1 VVEGVRDRGLRWLSR
16 VMFAV
21 AGVAALSLVAQYG
34 FYLSEGEQRVLSM
47 VDLVIVGV
55 FMLDA
60 IVRFSVSRR
69 KGSYIRA
76 RWRSVGIVGL
86 IVVQL
91 LVVAALRGRD
101 GLPVFMSSPGVFSLT
116 KGYIVV
122 LQAYLV
128 LLILGEA
135 VRANRSIASTR
146 IAPARTVISSFLLVI
161 VIGALL
167 LATPRATVV
176 GSMGVVDS
184 LFTATSA
191 VCVTGLIVVDTGS
204 HFTRFGHAI
213 LLTLIQI
220 GGLGLI
226 TFVTFFATVLR
237 GGMGVRESLV
247 LRGMMTFETIG
258 RIGKALRYVIG
269 ITFLLEIVGA
279 ALLFLLTRTEFVT
292 LAQAAR
298 VSVFHSV
305 SAFCNAGFSLNATS
319 FERYVSNVPV
329 NLVMTSLIIIGGL
342 GFPVL
347 MSLGRKHP
355 TLGRRE
361 GAPRRWPVHVRLVVV
376 MTVALLVFGTLSF
389 MILEWNGTLE
399 GKSFGAKILASYFGS
414 VTARTAG
421 FNTVRTGALALP
433 TLFLLAALM
442 FIGGSPGG
450 TAGGVKTVTVALA
463 LASIRSMFSG
473 TGRVEFYR
481 RLVPDW
487 LVRDALAVVAMG
499 ILVVF
504 GGTLVLLVAED
515 LTLSEVLFEVVS
527 AFGTVG
533 LSTGI
538 TPSLSVAGKLS
549 LILIMLTGRVGPLT
563 LALALAQ
570 RRDKPLYDYP
580 EERVIIG

>member
-1 VVEGVRDRGLRWLSR
+1 MAEGVRDRTLKWLSR
-16 VMFAV
+16 VMFLV
-21 AGVAALSLVAQYG
+21 AGIAAFSLIAQYG
-34 FYLSEGEQRVLSM
+34 FYLNESEQRVLNM
-47 VDLVIVGV
+47 VDLAIVGI
-55 FMLDA
+55 FMLDGA
-60 IVRFSVSRR
+60 LRFALSRR
-69 KGSYIRA
+69 KGAYLRA
-76 RWRSVGIVGL
+76 RWPSLSIVGL

-91 LVVAALRGRD
+91 VVVTLLRDRG
-101 GLPVFMSSPGVFSLT
+101 GLPGFLSGAGVFSLT

-128 LLILGEA
+128 LLILSEA
-135 VRANRSIASTR
+135 VRANRSIASTK

-167 LATPRATVV
+167 LSTPRATV
-176 GSMGVVDS
+176 GGGIAPIDS

-204 HFTRFGHAI
+204 YFTRFGHAL

-226 TFVTFFATVLR
+226 TFATFFATVLR
-237 GGMGVRESLV
+237 GGLGVRESLV

-258 RIGKALRYVIG
+258 RIGRTLRYVIG
-269 ITFLLEIVGA
+269 ITFVMEVVGA
-279 ALLFLLTRTEFVT
+279 GLLYLLTRGEFLT
-292 LAQAAR
+292 AAAAGKA
-298 VSVFHSV
+298 SLFHSI
-305 SAFCNAGFSLNATS
+305 SAFCNAGFSLNTAN
-319 FERYVSNVPV
+319 FEQYVANVPV
-329 NLVMTSLIIIGGL
+329 NLVMTSLIVIGGL

-347 MSLGRKHP
+347 MSVIHKHP
-355 TLGRRE
+355 IMGRSE
-361 GAPRRWPVHVRLVVV
+361 GAGRRWPVHVRVVVV
-376 MTVALLVFGTLSF
+376 MTLALLVIGTVSF
-389 MILEWNGTLE
+389 LLLEWNGTLA
-399 GKSFGAKILASYFGS
+399 GKSFGAKLMASYFGS

-433 TLFLLAALM
+433 TLFLLLTLM

-463 LASIRSMFSG
+463 LASIKSMFSG
-473 TGRVEFYR
+473 TGRVEFYK
-481 RLVPDW
+481 RLIPDW
-487 LVRDALAVVAMG
+487 LVREALAVVAMG
-499 ILVVF
+499 ILVVV
-504 GGTLVLLVAED
+504 GGTLVLLVVED
-515 LTLSEVLFEVVS
+515 LALSDALFEVVS

-533 LSTGI
+533 LSTGV
-538 TPSLSVAGKLS
+538 TSGLSAAGKLS
-549 LILIMLTGRVGPLT
+549 LILIMLTGRIGPLT

>member
-1 VVEGVRDRGLRWLSR
+1 
-16 VMFAV
+16 MFVV
-21 AGVAALSLVAQYG
+21 AGIAAFSLVAQYG
-34 FYLSEGEQRVLSM
+34 FYLSEEALRLLSM

-55 FMLDA
+55 FLLDA
-60 IVRFSVSRR
+60 VTRFAMSRR
-69 KGSYIRA
+69 KWAYLRA
-76 RWRSVGIVGL
+76 RWPSLGIVAL

-91 LVVAALRGRD
+91 LLVSVLRDRG
-101 GLPVFMSSPGVFSLT
+101 GLPAFMSTPGVFSLT

-122 LQAYLV
+122 LQVYLV
-128 LLILGEA
+128 LLIIGEA

-146 IAPARTVISSFLLVI
+146 IAPARTVISSFLLII

-167 LATPRATVV
+167 LATPRAT
-176 GSMGVVDS
+176 GGAGLDPIDA
-184 LFTATSA
+184 LFTSTSA

-204 HFTRFGHAI
+204 YFSRFGHAI
-213 LLTLIQI
+213 ILTLIQI

-226 TFVTFFATVLR
+226 TFATFFATVLR

-258 RIGKALRYVIG
+258 RIGRALRYVIG
-269 ITFLLEIVGA
+269 ITFAMEVVGA
-279 ALLFLLTRTEFVT
+279 VLLFLTTRSDFGTFVE
-292 LAQAAR
+292 AAR
-298 VSVFHSV
+298 ASVFHSV
-305 SAFCNAGFSLNATS
+305 SAFCNAGFSLHATS

-329 NLVMTSLIIIGGL
+329 NLVMTSLIVLGGL

-347 MSLGRKHP
+347 MSVVHNYPILGRAESA
-355 TLGRRE
+355 R
-361 GAPRRWPVHVRLVVV
+361 RRWPLHVKLVVV
-376 MTVALLVFGTLSF
+376 MTAALLVFGTLSF
-389 MILEWNGTLE
+389 LVLEWDGTLA
-399 GKSFGAKILASYFGS
+399 GKPLGTKLLASYFGS

-421 FNTVRTGALALP
+421 FNTVRTASLALP

-450 TAGGVKTVTVALA
+450 TAGGVKTVTVGLA
-463 LASIRSMFSG
+463 LASIRSMFIG
-473 TGRVEFYR
+473 TGRVEFFK

-487 LVRDALAVVAMG
+487 LVREALAVVAMG

-538 TPSLSVAGKLS
+538 TPSLSAAGKLS
-549 LILIMLTGRVGPLT
+549 LILIMIAGRVGPLT

-570 RRDKPLYDYP
+570 RHAKPLYDYP

>member
-1 VVEGVRDRGLRWLSR
+1 VPETVRDRSLKWLSR
-16 VMFAV
+16 VMFLV
-21 AGVAALSLVAQYG
+21 AGVAAFSLVAQYG
-34 FYLSEGEQRVLSM
+34 FYLSDREQSVLSV
-47 VDLVIVGV
+47 VDLAIVGV

-60 IVRFSVSRR
+60 VVRFAMSRR
-69 KGSYIRA
+69 KGAYLRA
-76 RWRSVGIVGL
+76 RWPAVGIVVL
-86 IVVQL
+86 IVGQL
-91 LVVAALRGRD
+91 FLVFVLQGRG
-101 GLPVFMSSPGVFSLT
+101 GLPVFMASPGVFSLA

-122 LQAYLV
+122 LQVYLV

-135 VRANRSIASTR
+135 VRANRSVASTR
-146 IAPARTVISSFLLVI
+146 IAPARTVIASFLLII

-167 LATPRATVV
+167 LATPRATVE
-176 GSMGVVDS
+176 GRMNALDS

-213 LLTLIQI
+213 ILTLIQL

-237 GGMGVRESLV
+237 GGLGVRESLV

-258 RIGKALRYVIG
+258 RIGRTLRYVIG
-269 ITFLLEIVGA
+269 ITFLMEIVGA
-279 ALLFLLTRTEFVT
+279 VLLYLTTRSDFGTT
-292 LAQAAR
+292 AQAVRA
-298 VSVFHSV
+298 SVFHSV
-305 SAFCNAGFSLNATS
+305 SAFCNAGFSLHATS

-329 NLVMTSLIIIGGL
+329 NLVMTTLIIVGGL

-347 MSLGRKHP
+347 MSLVRKYP
-355 TLGRRE
+355 LRE
-361 GAPRRWPVHVRLVVV
+361 GGVRAGRRWPLHVRLVVA
-376 MTVALLVFGTLSF
+376 MTLALLLVGTLSF
-389 MILEWNGTLE
+389 LAFEWNGTLAD
-399 GKSFGAKILASYFGS
+399 KPLGAKLLASYFGS

-421 FNTVRTGALALP
+421 FNTVRTASLALP

-450 TAGGVKTVTVALA
+450 TAGGVKTVTVGLV
-463 LASIRSMFSG
+463 LASIRSMFRG
-473 TGRVEFYR
+473 TDRVEFFKR
-481 RLVPDW
+481 RVPDW
-487 LVRDALAVVAMG
+487 LVREALVVVSMG
-499 ILVVF
+499 ILVVV
-504 GGTLVLLVAED
+504 GGTLVLLVVED

-538 TPSLSVAGKLS
+538 TSSLSIAGKLS
-549 LILIMLTGRVGPLT
+549 LVFIMLAGRVGPLT

-570 RRDKPLYDYP
+570 RRDKPLYDYA

>member
-1 VVEGVRDRGLRWLSR
+1 MPETVRDRSLKWLSR
-16 VMFAV
+16 VMFLV
-21 AGVAALSLVAQYG
+21 AGVAAFSLVAQYG
-34 FYLSEGEQRVLSM
+34 FYLSDRERSVLSM
-47 VDLVIVGV
+47 VDLAVVGV

-60 IVRFSVSRR
+60 VVRFAMSRR
-69 KGSYIRA
+69 KGRYLRA
-76 RWRSVGIVGL
+76 RWPAVGIVVL
-86 IVVQL
+86 IVAQL
-91 LVVAALRGRD
+91 LVVFVLKGRG
-101 GLPVFMSSPGVFSLT
+101 GLPVFMASPGVFSLA

-122 LQAYLV
+122 LQVYLV

-135 VRANRSIASTR
+135 VRANRSVASTR
-146 IAPARTVISSFLLVI
+146 IAPARTVIASFLLVI
-161 VIGALL
+161 VVGALL
-167 LATPRATVV
+167 LATPRATV
-176 GSMGVVDS
+176 GGQITPIDS

-213 LLTLIQI
+213 ILTLIQL

-237 GGMGVRESLV
+237 GGIGVRESLV

-258 RIGKALRYVIG
+258 RIGRTLRYVIG
-269 ITFLLEIVGA
+269 ITFLMEITGA
-279 ALLFLLTRTEFVT
+279 VLLYLTTRCDFGTT
-292 LAQAAR
+292 AQAVRA
-298 VSVFHSV
+298 SVFHSV
-305 SAFCNAGFSLNATS
+305 SAFCNAGFSLHATS

-329 NLVMTSLIIIGGL
+329 NLVMTTLIVVGGL

-347 MSLGRKHP
+347 MAVVHRYPLRGR
-355 TLGRRE
+355 
-361 GAPRRWPVHVRLVVV
+361 GAGAGRRWPLHVRLVVA
-376 MTVALLVFGTLSF
+376 MTLALLVLGTFSF
-389 MILEWNGTLE
+389 LAFEWNGTLAD
-399 GKSFGAKILASYFGS
+399 KSFGAKLLASYFGS

-421 FNTVRTGALALP
+421 FNTVRTASLALP

-450 TAGGVKTVTVALA
+450 TAGGVKTVTVGLV
-463 LASIRSMFSG
+463 LASIRSMFRG
-473 TGRVEFYR
+473 TDRVEFFKR
-481 RLVPDW
+481 RVPDW
-487 LVRDALAVVAMG
+487 LVREALVVVAMG
-499 ILVVF
+499 ILVVV
-504 GGTLVLLVAED
+504 GGTLVLLVVED

-538 TPSLSVAGKLS
+538 TSSLSIAGKVS
-549 LILIMLTGRVGPLT
+549 LVFIMLAGRVGPLT

-570 RRDKPLYDYP
+570 RREKPLYDYA